1 MLLINCIGL
10 LYYLIGFSVPINYKL
25 AILRSEFHWLNRI
38 AYY

>member
-25 AILRSEFHWLNRI
+25 AILME
-38 AYY
+38 